1 MPNRQTFVMN
11 RNVPSLT
18 AWLWWLTLLI
28 LITGGA
34 VYYLFRVSN
43 GSGAEMKQ
51 AESLT
56 IAVTSILA
64 GICVISATSNWWM
77 KR

>member
-1 MPNRQTFVMN
+1 MN

-28 LITGGA
+28 LIIGGS
-34 VYYLFRVSN
+34 VYYLFRVS
-43 GSGAEMKQ
+43 GSSGADMKQ
-51 AESLT
+51 AANLT

-64 GICVISATSNWWM
+64 GICIISATSNWWM